1 MRATLVALLI
11 AAAAKMLADE
21 IKEWMNWLPPKLIRW
36 ASSITTLS
44 VRDCGS
50 FLLRRRSRRRHQS
63 R

>member
-1 MRATLVALLI
+1 LI
-11 AAAAKMLADE
+11 ERGIVTPNTCGK
-21 IKEWMNWLPPKLIRW
+21 
-36 ASSITTLS
+36 ASASQKPGELTIFVSITTLS